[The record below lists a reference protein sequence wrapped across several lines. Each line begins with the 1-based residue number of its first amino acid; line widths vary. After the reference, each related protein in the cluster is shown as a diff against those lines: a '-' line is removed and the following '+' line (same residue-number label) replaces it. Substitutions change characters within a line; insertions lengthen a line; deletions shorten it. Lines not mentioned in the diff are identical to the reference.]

1 MDALIGCQGAYQEI
15 GGFLER
21 NGAKL
26 NHDLEELWRRIVF
39 NTGSGS
45 KKLKNDLKLLV
56 KQLAYRISGST

>member
-39 NTGSGS
+39 NTGSGNR
-45 KKLKNDLKLLV
+45 KLKNDLKRMV
-56 KQLAYRISGST
+56 KQLAHKISRST